1 MNILLKRVS
10 LVLFAFLSAGNFS
23 HADDHS
29 ALSPFEKAELK
40 RLLELDFRDL
50 GKVPIRSVLGYE
62 QEHWRNP
69 ASVHVIRPNDISL
82 NGHVLMVDS
91 FRNVAGMYV
100 TRGVGYD
107 DFVTMRNFSGSA
119 TEKFLT
125 LVDGREVLQRMG
137 GTINWTT
144 EDVPLAILDRV
155 EIIRG
160 AGASIWGT
168 NAVSGV
174 VNVVT
179 KHASSTQGNSVRLL
193 IEHDGT
199 FLGEYVHGGKLSED
213 SFYRIWVRDQEY
225 AEGELM
231 SGLPARDDGYARKA
245 GFRYD
250 RALGP
255 DLDFTFAGG
264 FATRRV
270 EHVMDLTARLFYSA
284 DPFDPTNIIP
294 IHIAD
299 SFPLPN
305 LPSPLIPT
313 SWQSSLVNGETV
325 SSLGL
330 PRYQNYEEMP
340 QDGSHLRAKLSGI
353 TENDLEWSLS
363 GYAELYDT
371 SLGHIG
377 HSWERKE
384 YDLDF
389 RANKP
394 LGDNHHLSFG
404 AAFRHMSFDVNDV
417 VTSPWAFST
426 LDPETNSL
434 SSTIPII
441 DYGTS
446 PTSFDR
452 YSGFIQDSIDL
463 SDDIVLSLG
472 SKFEDGDLSGSNFQP
487 GLRISYT
494 LDKQNIFWGA
504 YSRAHR
510 QASLVEQYT
519 KVSYA
524 RVWNPVD
531 SNWTNRSFTGD
542 PANHDEQMD
551 AYELGWRMRQSADL
565 LIELS
570 FYHYDT
576 KDAVFSGPPIYSLS
590 DVKTTGGELT
600 FDYHASDS
608 WHLQGGY
615 SYSRGKKDGEV
626 QVDFPESMASLTS
639 HLKIRDNL
647 IFSKNIYYVDDRIIP
662 SAYNEIP
669 IDDYLRLDLGL
680 LWRLKDDWEIGLFG
694 RDLLDPDHPEN
705 MYNDLDVEPGKV
717 ERTFLLSITKD
728 F

>member
-1 MNILLKRVS
+1 MAMLGSDV
-10 LVLFAFLSAGNFS
+10 FAESENNAT
-23 HADDHS
+23 
-29 ALSPFEKAELK
+29 LSPFEKAELK

-50 GKVPIRSVLGYE
+50 GHVPIRSVLGYE

-69 ASVHVIRPNDISL
+69 ASVHVIRPEDISS

-179 KHASSTQGNSVRLL
+179 KHAAATQGNSVRL
-193 IEHDGT
+193 IMQDDGT
-199 FLGEYVHGGKLSED
+199 FLGEYVHGGKISDD
-213 SFYRIWVRDQEY
+213 SFYRVWVRDQEY

-250 RALGP
+250 KSLGP

-270 EHVMDLTARLFYSA
+270 DHVMDLTARLFYS
-284 DPFDPTNIIP
+284 DPSDPTNIIP

-299 SFPLPN
+299 FYSLFN
-305 LPSPLIPT
+305 LPSPLIPV

-353 TENDLEWSLS
+353 TDNDLEWSLA

-377 HSWERKE
+377 HSWVREE

-394 LGDNHHLSFG
+394 IGDKHHLSFG
-404 AAFRHMSFDVNDV
+404 AAFRHMAFDVNDV
-417 VTSPWAFST
+417 VTSPWAFPT
-426 LDPETNSL
+426 KENAADPNYSV
-434 SSTIPII
+434 IPIL

-446 PTSFDR
+446 PTKFDR
-452 YSGFIQDSIDL
+452 FTGFLQDSIDL
-463 SDDIVLSLG
+463 SDDVVLSIG

-487 GLRISYT
+487 GARISFT
-494 LDKQNIFWGA
+494 LNEQNIFWGA
-504 YSRAHR
+504 YSRAYR
-510 QASLVEQYT
+510 QASLVEKYT

-524 RVWNPVD
+524 RAWDPVD
-531 SNWTNRSFTGD
+531 SNWTNLSFPGNSS
-542 PANHDEQMD
+542 NHDEQMD
-551 AYELGWRMRQSADL
+551 AYELGWRTRPSTDL

-570 FYHYDT
+570 LYHYST
-576 KDAVFSGPPIYSLS
+576 KDAVFSGPPDYFLS

-615 SYSRGKKDGEV
+615 AYSRGKKDGVV
-626 QVDFPESMASLTS
+626 QDDFPESMANLTS
-639 HLKIRDNL
+639 HIRLRDNL
-647 IFSKNIYYVDDRIIP
+647 LFSQNFYYTEESIIP

-669 IDDYLRLDLGL
+669 VDDYLRLDLGFV
-680 LWRLKDDWEIGLFG
+680 WTLKEDWEIGFFG
-694 RDLLDPDHPEN
+694 RDLLDPGHPEN

-717 ERTFLLSITKD
+717 ERTFLLSITKE